1 MTRVGE
7 MLDDRLYRERLSRM
21 YLQRIFASVMADRW
35 DSVYSVYQ
43 EACEHS
49 DWMAVAVFA
58 GLPNT
63 VKDRIREMD
72 SDARR
77 TD

>member
-1 MTRVGE
+1 MPNIGE
-7 MLDDRLYRERLSRM
+7 MDDRLYRERLSRM

-35 DSVYSVYQ
+35 DAVYSIYR

-49 DWMAVAVFA
+49 YWMVVAVFA

-63 VKDRIREMD
+63 VKEKIRSMESEDRRPD
-72 SDARR
+72 
-77 TD
+77 